1 MKVMDEHGKR
11 PLSLKALINA
21 LPPDAPAVGY
31 LATYKGK
38 PIEYA
43 VYAKKECKNR
53 SGPLW
58 SLHHVASKAVNPDC
72 KVFTACKGA
81 VKHFR
86 RQATRL
92 PGWGQHMMTDDEWAD
107 LNVLKSKH
115 GSSHYFCGSSYQ
127 HGPYFWYYD
136 KQGARGH
143 MDALERKRQKTAG
156 PLTALLVA
164 YRLSARHGDSAALK
178 DALRDY
184 VQAHAADF
192 EPRTLRA
199 IKPAKEPLVVVRREL
214 TDFQIAAYPEHVGRS
229 PDWNLLYTIGLV
241 DDSTPR
247 CESLKWLVR
256 QFHYLSI

>member
-1 MKVMDEHGKR
+1 MKVMDGHGKR

-53 SGPLW
+53 SDSLWSLLRADDPLW
-58 SLHHVASKAVNPDC
+58 LLHHVASKAVNPDC

-92 PGWGQHMMTDDEWAD
+92 PGWGQHMMTDVEWDD

-115 GSSHYFCGSSYQ
+115 GPSHLTYSWF
-127 HGPYFWYYD
+127 YD
-136 KQGARGH
+136 DKGARGH
-143 MDALERKRQKTAG
+143 FDALERKRQETAG

-184 VQAHAADF
+184 VHAHAADF

-214 TDFQIAAYPEHVGRS
+214 TDFQTVAYHPEHVGRS
-229 PDWNLLYTIGLV
+229 PEWV
-241 DDSTPR
+241 
-247 CESLKWLVR
+247 WLVR
-256 QFHYLSI
+256 RFHYLSI